1 MWIRKQCVLAMRDK
15 HNRNI
20 DYMRISITDR
30 CNLRCRYCMPEEGIE
45 KVSMSR
51 ILKYEEIVRIC
62 RAAAGLGINKFK
74 VTGGEPLV
82 RKGCAELCA
91 EMKKIPGVEQVTL
104 TTNGQLLGEMLPEL
118 AGTGLDGI
126 NISLDSLREDRYRL
140 ITGGG
145 NLSKTLEG
153 IDASL
158 NYGFKTKINCLLQKG
173 FNEDELPDFVRMAFA
188 KEIDVRFIELMP
200 IGFGRP
206 NTGLSNEA
214 VLARLQ
220 AEWPALQPDDTV
232 HGNGPAVYYKLPG
245 CSGAIGLISA
255 MHGKF
260 CSGCNRIRLTSQGQ
274 IKPCL
279 CYEEVRDLRPA
290 LKDGSDAALR
300 EALAEAT
307 LRKPKGHTFEDIA
320 SVERRPMS
328 EIGG

>member
-1 MWIRKQCVLAMRDK
+1 MRDK

-51 ILKYEEIVRIC
+51 ILKYEEIIRIC
-62 RAAAGLGINKFK
+62 RAAVGLGINKFK
-74 VTGGEPLV
+74 ITGGEPLV

-104 TTNGQLLGEMLPEL
+104 TTNGQLLEETLPEL

-126 NISLDSLREDRYRL
+126 NISLDSLKEDRYRL

-153 IDASL
+153 INASL
-158 NYGFKTKINCLLQKG
+158 RYGFKTKINCLLQKD
-173 FNEDELPDFVRMAFA
+173 FNEDELLDFARMAFE
-188 KEIDVRFIELMP
+188 KELDVRFIELMP

-206 NTGLSNEA
+206 DTGFSNEA

-232 HGNGPAVYYKLPG
+232 HGNGPAVYYKLPER
-245 CSGAIGLISA
+245 CGAIGLISA

-260 CSGCNRIRLTSQGQ
+260 CSACNRIRLTSQGQ

-279 CYEEVRDLRPA
+279 CYEDGSDLRPA
-290 LKDGSDAALR
+290 LEDGSDAALQR
-300 EALAEAT
+300 ALTEAILQ
-307 LRKPKGHTFEDIA
+307 KPEGHTFEDIA